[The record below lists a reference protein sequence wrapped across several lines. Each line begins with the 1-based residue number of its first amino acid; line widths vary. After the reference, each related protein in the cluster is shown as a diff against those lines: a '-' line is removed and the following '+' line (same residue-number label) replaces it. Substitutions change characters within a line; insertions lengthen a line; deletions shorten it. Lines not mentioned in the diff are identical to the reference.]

1 MKNVTTHTIITGQC
15 LASTGWQ
22 NFSNVI
28 LYGNEAFIIDL
39 CSYDLHLFFPST
51 TEQGIPVSCYFYR
64 CCYIVLL
71 VISCQLRSSQIV
83 LYLYQKVCMFIRFF
97 RCTHCFHEKMIRS
110 FTKEVKIVP
119 SEVTVKLLQQARQH
133 SYNKRFIIDG
143 FPRNEENRTAFDTI
157 VGFEMISVRLSLLSA
172 AASITS

>member
-1 MKNVTTHTIITGQC
+1 MIAVVVMLRSKENNSHAPYDNDIISYGEKRDHTIITGQC

-97 RCTHCFHEKMIRS
+97 RCTHCFHK
-110 FTKEVKIVP
+110 KW
-119 SEVTVKLLQQARQH
+119 
-133 SYNKRFIIDG
+133 
-143 FPRNEENRTAFDTI
+143 
-157 VGFEMISVRLSLLSA
+157 FE
-172 AASITS
+172 ASRKK